1 MFTTLRELHLRK
13 AGPGLLGLLLLLG
26 CSGQHAEDEHHE
38 PSGATCP
45 PSSTLTY
52 ETFGRAFMNDY
63 CTRCHSSALR
73 GAERNG
79 APSDHDFDTLAG
91 IRATTTHHI
100 DELAAAG
107 PAHVNTAMPPTDPK
121 PSTSEREQL
130 GEWLACEMP

>member
-1 MFTTLRELHLRK
+1 MLRAFHHRK
-13 AGPGLLGLLLLLG
+13 TGARLLGLLLLLG
-26 CSGQHAEDEHHE
+26 CGGEHADDEQHE

-45 PSSTLTY
+45 PGSSLTY
-52 ETFGRAFMNDY
+52 ENFGREFMNDY
-63 CTRCHSSALR
+63 CTRCHSSALD
-73 GAERNG
+73 GADRNG

-107 PAHVNTAMPPTDPK
+107 PDHVNTAMPPTDPK
-121 PSTSEREQL
+121 PSKSERERL